1 LSLVSPVMACRLNV
15 APLGL
20 MSRPF
25 APLRYAVTARNIT
38 ITRAPPGRQI
48 KASVVAKQRTG
59 YSWGGRRAHARRCPA
74 PRANSFNVDGFEES
88 AFEEE
93 MAVPKDQR
101 PVNELKNLQEAFMY
115 SWGELSDLEY
125 YRNLAF
131 VWAFFFAL
139 FGGPIA
145 AQTYP
150 MKTQTLQFILA
161 GSCGGLVPVVLTA
174 LRIYLGWS
182 YVGNRLLSAV
192 VEYEETGWYD
202 GQIWVKSPEVL
213 ARDRLLGNYK
223 VKPTL
228 ARLKTTMLGTA
239 GILVLSSL
247 VLGGVLTFEPEEFK
261 DARAPV
267 PKVTSDG
274 LVYSSAAKA
283 LSSEDRR
290 QQLYTNDDVANA
302 EAAAAKGRPGYCG
315 DRYYKAIAGG
325 GQCDKFN

>member
-1 LSLVSPVMACRLNV
+1 MACAYT

-20 MSRPF
+20 SGLQPLV
-25 APLRYAVTARNIT
+25 PLRARLTART
-38 ITRAPPGRQI
+38 APAGRR
-48 KASVVAKQRTG
+48 VVVRVAAQQLG
-59 YSWGGRRAHARRCPA
+59 YEWGGMASRGGKQKRALSCPA
-74 PRANSFNVDGFEES
+74 PRANSFNVEGYEES
-88 AFEEE
+88 AFDEE

-101 PVNELKNLQEAFMY
+101 PVNELKNLQGASMY
-115 SWGELSDLEY
+115 SWGELSDGEY

-139 FGGPIA
+139 FGAPIA

-150 MKTQTLQFILA
+150 MKTQTLQFLLA
-161 GSCGGLVPVVLTA
+161 GGCGGFVPVVLTT

-213 ARDRLLGNYK
+213 ARDRLLGTYK

-228 ARLKTTMLGTA
+228 ARLKSTMLGSA
-239 GILVLSSL
+239 GILVVSSFL
-247 VLGGVLTFEPEEFK
+247 LGGVLTFEPEEFK
-261 DARAPV
+261 EARTPV

-274 LVYSSAAKA
+274 LVYSQA
-283 LSSEDRR
+283 LKNLSPEDRR
-290 QQLYTNDDVANA
+290 QQLYTNDEVANA

-315 DRYYKAIAGG
+315 DRYYKAMAGG
-325 GQCDKFN
+325 GQCDKFD